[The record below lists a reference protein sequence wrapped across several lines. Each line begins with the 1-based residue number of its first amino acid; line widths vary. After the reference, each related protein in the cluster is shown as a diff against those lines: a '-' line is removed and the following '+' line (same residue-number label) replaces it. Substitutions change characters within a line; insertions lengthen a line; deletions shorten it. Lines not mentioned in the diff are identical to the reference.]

1 MAASRNERHRIVV
14 SFGPEKLP
22 HTLRGLQAAQRYWVA
37 YSGGLDSSVLLHA
50 LAQCRTALGGELRA
64 VHVNHHIHPQSDDW
78 QSHCRQTCA
87 ALNIP
92 LECRDI
98 RVTPA
103 KGESLEAAA
112 RARRYAVY
120 RELLQKGDL
129 LLLAQHQDDQLE
141 TFLLQALRGAGLRG
155 LAGMP
160 RMTACGEGRLAR
172 PLLAFPR
179 VELLEWAR
187 VQKINWIEDP
197 SNLDTHFGRNYL
209 RHEIL
214 PRLKARWPAAAETV
228 SRSARHCAEAL
239 ELLANQAAEDWQ
251 QCADAE
257 GRSLALAA
265 LEKLGAPR
273 IKNLLR
279 YWLERLQLPPPPS
292 HKLEQIFAEV
302 LAAGA
307 DRNPYLA
314 WEGAELRRYRQRLYA
329 MAPLPAVPTS
339 ELRLRPG
346 MELELGAGLG
356 SLILQTTAGEG
367 LRAAE
372 CPADGFVIK
381 FRAGGEI
388 CRPAGRAH
396 RRPLKKWLQ
405 EFSVLPWMR
414 ERLPLIYAG
423 DELAAVA
430 GLFVCAPFAAGKHEP
445 GLRMH
450 WRSHP
455 PLR

>member
-1 MAASRNERHRIVV
+1 M
-14 SFGPEKLP
+14 SFGPEKLL
-22 HTLRGLQAAQRYWVA
+22 HTLRGLPAAQRYWVA
-37 YSGGLDSSVLLHA
+37 YSGGLDSSALLHSV
-50 LAQCRTALGGELRA
+50 AQCRAALSGDLRA
-64 VHVNHHIHPQSDDW
+64 VHVNHHIYPQSDDW

-98 RVTPA
+98 SVSPA
-103 KGESLEAAA
+103 KGESLEAEA

-120 RELLQKGDL
+120 RELLHKGDL

-160 RMTACGEGRLAR
+160 RVAACGEGRLAR
-172 PLLAFPR
+172 PLLGFSRAA
-179 VELLEWAR
+179 LLGWAR
-187 VQKINWIEDP
+187 TQSINWIDDP
-197 SNLDTHFGRNYL
+197 SNLDTQFGRNYL

-214 PRLKARWPAAAETV
+214 PRLKARWPAVAETV
-228 SRSARHCAEAL
+228 SRSARHCAEAS
-239 ELLANQAAEDWQ
+239 ELLADQAAEDWR
-251 QCADAE
+251 QCADA
-257 GRSLALAA
+257 GCRSLSVAGLQ
-265 LEKLGAPR
+265 ELGAPR
-273 IKNLLR
+273 MKNVVR
-279 YWLERLQLPPPPS
+279 YWLQRRQLPSPPAR
-292 HKLEQIFAEV
+292 KLEQILAEV

-307 DRNPYLA
+307 DRNPHLA
-314 WEGAELRRYRQRLYA
+314 WAGAELRRYRQRLYVT
-329 MAPLPAVPTS
+329 APLPAIPAS

-356 SLILQTTAGEG
+356 ILTLQTAAGEG
-367 LRAAE
+367 LRPAG
-372 CPADGFVIK
+372 CPAEGFVIR

-405 EFSVLPWMR
+405 EFGVLPWMR
-414 ERLPLIYAG
+414 ERLPLVYAG
-423 DELAAVA
+423 SELAAVA

-445 GLRMH
+445 GLRIH
-450 WRSHP
+450 WQSHP
-455 PLR
+455 PLQ